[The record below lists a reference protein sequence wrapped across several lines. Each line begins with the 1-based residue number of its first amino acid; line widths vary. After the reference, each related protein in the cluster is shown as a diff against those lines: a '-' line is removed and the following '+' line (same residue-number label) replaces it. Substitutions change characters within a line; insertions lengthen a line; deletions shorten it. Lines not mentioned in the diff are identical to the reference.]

1 MILFALLR
9 CPSVLF
15 FNTRPHAYYEG
26 EGSVSHLLG
35 PGKPP
40 HLRDLFMD
48 RPEAGMSG
56 WEAPPVMGS

>member
-1 MILFALLR
+1 MPIIRVKDRF
-9 CPSVLF
+9 
-15 FNTRPHAYYEG
+15 T
-26 EGSVSHLLG
+26 HLLG

-56 WEAPPVMGS
+56 WVAPAAMGS